1 MLYKEA
7 TKERWELKKVLTL
20 LKQMKKESNICDAKK
35 VINKYIS
42 KYEEELK
49 ELEEYMGMLI
59 EEECRNDRER
69 Q

>member
-35 VINKYIS
+35 VINKYIN

-49 ELEEYMGMLI
+49 ELEEYMDMLI

>member
-7 TKERWELKKVLTL
+7 TKEKWELKKVLTI
-20 LKQMKKESNICDAKK
+20 LKQMKRESNICDAKK
-35 VINKYIS
+35 VINRYVH

-49 ELEEYMGMLI
+49 ELEEYIDMLL
-59 EEECRNDRER
+59 EEEWKNDREK